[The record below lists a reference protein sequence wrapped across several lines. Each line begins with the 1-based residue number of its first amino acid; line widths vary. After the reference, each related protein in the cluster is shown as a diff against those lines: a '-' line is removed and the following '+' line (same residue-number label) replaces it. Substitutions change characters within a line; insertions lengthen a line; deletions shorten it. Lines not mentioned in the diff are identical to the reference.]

1 MKALK
6 EKILAI
12 TTSLIL
18 LTLAFSTNT
27 KLVRAAPVQRDPLV
41 EVTFNRPR
49 GVNCPDRTFEV
60 EVTPYS
66 KVGGIEDEKMP
77 TTSNMLFRFP
87 GDYDEQG
94 EYAEEYNDGHRLRV
108 VKEFEIVYKIVPYGY
123 NTYRLTQISGNAE
136 FTTYSKATYLVTI
149 DTVHEGVGQFYAIYV
164 KKITDDDGNP
174 VNEGKKLYHPYVDK
188 TPIVFNNYYDKK
200 DGNENPTPGSQ
211 ITEEDKKGF
220 SLRKTIIGE
229 NPSKTDE
236 FKFKFKVDKPKISKS
251 PDTEFN
257 YYIVK
262 NDGSREKK
270 VASYDTVTSI
280 NLRHNERL
288 VLGKVLLGSKLTVN
302 ETNAGLYNGSIKQ
315 SKFFESNGQANSG
328 IIGEQEGG
336 NFVEYENQKITPTGL
351 LIDNLPFVLVVL
363 VSGLG
368 IMFFVRN
375 SRKEEY
381 LG

>member
-6 EKILAI
+6 EKILKI
-12 TTSLIL
+12 TISLIL
-18 LTLAFSTNT
+18 LALAFSTNT
-27 KLVRAAPVQRDPLV
+27 KLVMATSKIWPSAK
-41 EVTFNRPR
+41 VTINKPK
-49 GVNCPDRTFEV
+49 GVNCPDLTFEV
-60 EVTPYS
+60 VTTPIG
-66 KVGGIEDEKMP
+66 VNGGIDDEKSS
-77 TTSNMLFRFP
+77 TNSTKILFEFSN
-87 GDYDEQG
+87 GKKVQS
-94 EYAEEYNDGHRLRV
+94 EEYMDGERLSLKSKAQVDFND
-108 VKEFEIVYKIVPYGY
+108 YWTYGDK
-123 NTYRLTQISGNAE
+123 TYLVSQISGNDE
-136 FTTYSKATYLVTI
+136 FTTYSKATYFL
-149 DTVHEGVGQFYAIYV
+149 TVSDQRFPGSSARYLWIRR
-164 KKITDDDGNP
+164 ITDDDGNP
-174 VNEGKKLYHPYVDK
+174 VNEGKEPYQKFRDR
-188 TPIVFNNYYDKK
+188 TPFVFNNYYDKK

-229 NPSKTDE
+229 NPSKTYEFE
-236 FKFKFKVDKPKISKS
+236 FKFKLDKPKISKS
-251 PDTEFN
+251 SDTEFN

-302 ETNAGLYNGSIKQ
+302 ETDPGLYNGSITE
-315 SKFFESNGQANSG
+315 SKFFEWDGQTNTG

-336 NFVEYENQKITPTGL
+336 NFVEYENQMIAPTGL
-351 LIDNLPFVLVVL
+351 LIDNLPFVIVVL
-363 VSGLG
+363 VAGLG
-368 IMFFVRN
+368 IIFFVRN

>member
-18 LTLAFSTNT
+18 LALAFSTNT
-27 KLVRAAPVQRDPLV
+27 KLVRASPVQFEPKV

-60 EVTPYS
+60 EITPYS

-77 TTSNMLFRFP
+77 TTSNMLLRFP

-94 EYAEEYNDGHRLRV
+94 EYAEEYNDGHRLIAD
-108 VKEFEIVYKIVPYGY
+108 KKIPLSPYDFPYGY
-123 NTYRLTQISGNAE
+123 NTYRFTQVSGNDE
-136 FTTYSKATYLVTI
+136 FTTYSKATYLVTY
-149 DTVHEGVGQFYAIYV
+149 DTPHALAGQSTAIYV

-174 VNEGKKLYHPYVDK
+174 VDEGKKIYDWNLDK

-211 ITEEDKKGF
+211 ITPEDKRGF
-220 SLRKTIIGE
+220 SLRKTITGE

-236 FKFKFKVDKPKISKS
+236 FKFKFKLDKPKISKS

-262 NDGSREKK
+262 EDAIEKLIT
-270 VASYDTVTSI
+270 SYNTDTEI

-315 SKFFESNGQANSG
+315 SKFFESNDQANTG

-363 VSGLG
+363 VAGVG
-368 IMFFVRN
+368 IIFFVRN